1 MSLASR
7 TGVQDGRTFGTI
19 IVPDSPSL
27 TVAGLAETLF
37 SAAVSQRKNTFT
49 EPVL

>member
-1 MSLASR
+1 MDEH
-7 TGVQDGRTFGTI
+7 QY
-19 IVPDSPSL
+19 IVVPFSTSL

-49 EPVL
+49 GLAF